1 MQGGRLQGEREY
13 YEGEY
18 HYHVASVPAARG
30 PVQQRAAV
38 RQRAGVSPGRLYT
51 TPEGC
56 RWRQPAITGVV
67 MGPVIPQ
74 GVGGATAT
82 VGLISDIWKPTK
94 ENRHTCTLPPPPG
107 AKDCHWRHSSNA
119 LAPDHKFSAEMC
131 TLWLLVEHHTFPLA
145 SVPLCTT
152 PACAITLLPLLLLTA
167 VARCALLAAEALVL
181 M

>member
-1 MQGGRLQGEREY
+1 
-13 YEGEY
+13 
-18 HYHVASVPAARG
+18 VASAPAARG

-38 RQRAGVSPGRLYT
+38 RQRAGLPPGRLDT

-67 MGPVIPQ
+67 IGPVIPQ

-82 VGLISDIWKPTK
+82 VGLINLHPSDIWKPTK
-94 ENRHTCTLPPPPG
+94 ENCHTCTLPPPPG

-119 LAPDHKFSAEMC
+119 LITNSAVLAGASEEMC
-131 TLWLLVEHHTFPLA
+131 TLWLFVEHHTFPLA

-152 PACAITLLPLLLLTA
+152 PACAITLLPLPLLTA